1 MKKDSIF
8 VQFFLIVVAVGT
20 LLAAAAGYIIS
31 VPLIRT
37 LTEAEERPLHLVA
50 DTIYGIASDSFHD
63 LLDARKEDD
72 PVEVETAKQDVL
84 AGIVH
89 FKPSISSA
97 DYHYIVLDGDNRILA
112 DSGNLLDKSFT
123 LPDSEGQ
130 AGSDLRIR
138 DRNGKELI
146 GYLRYFPG
154 WDWRLITLIHEE
166 DLRGEAR
173 KIRMWVFSAGITG
186 FLMLMAMFY
195 VVLKKRIQEPLEE
208 LIHYASRLEK
218 GSYEILPKERK
229 GEMGQLSAA
238 FDRMAAAIR
247 ERERKLSELAKFPES
262 NPNLLFKVSPDGEIM
277 YANPSVNK
285 MLAEMGLA
293 ENEAS
298 RLLPQDIPEIIRE
311 LVSSDEHKKELV
323 WKVRDRTIEYVVFG
337 FADEDT
343 VVFHGVDITEK
354 KRMEEQLFHATKMET
369 LGRIAGGV
377 AHDFNN
383 LLVGILGYASLMKG
397 RPIPD
402 EGVSKALESIE
413 RAAER
418 GTQLTRQLLGFARK
432 GTHEYLPLD
441 MNKVVDE
448 TADIV
453 SQTFT
458 RSVGIRLDKAADLP
472 AVMGDVAQIH
482 QCLMNLCINARDAM
496 PDGGYLSIST
506 RRRIITEERR
516 EQYSNISS
524 GNYVEVVVT
533 DEGHGMDDATQQR
546 IFDPFFTTKTQE
558 KGTGLGMSMVYGIVK
573 NHGGYI
579 TVKSVLGK
587 GTSMEL
593 LFPAAEQI
601 QRQPEADQAGL
612 PAIDSSGSGNGGTVL
627 LVDDEEFVRDVGKA
641 MLDTLGFAVITAVNG
656 KEGVE
661 AFRRNREK
669 ISIVILDLI
678 MPVMDGRKAFE
689 EIRRIDPA
697 ARIVISTGYSGNED
711 VDLLKE
717 MGASAILSK
726 PYSYDRMTK
735 VVNQLNRQ

>member
-8 VQFFLIVVAVGT
+8 VQFFLIVVAVGS

-37 LTEAEERPLHLVA
+37 LTEAEERPLHLIA
-50 DTIYGIASDSFHD
+50 DSIYGIASDSFHD

-72 PVEVETAKQDVL
+72 PVEVETAKKDVL

-97 DYHYIVLDGDNRILA
+97 EYHYIVLGGDNQILA
-112 DSGNLLDKSFT
+112 DSGYLLDNTFA
-123 LPDSEGQ
+123 LPVSEEPAVGEI
-130 AGSDLRIR
+130 RIP
-138 DRNGKELI
+138 DKNGKTLI

-154 WDWRLITLIHEE
+154 WDWRLITLTYEE
-166 DLRGEAR
+166 ELRSEAR
-173 KIRMWVFSAGITG
+173 KIRLWIFSAGVVG
-186 FLMLMAMFY
+186 FLLLMAMFY
-195 VVLKKRIQEPLEE
+195 LVLKKRIQEPLDE
-208 LIHYASRLEK
+208 LVRHASRLEG
-218 GSYEILPKERK
+218 GSYKVLAKVRK

-238 FDRMAAAIR
+238 FERMAAAIR
-247 ERERKLSELAKFPES
+247 ERELKLSDLAKFPES
-262 NPNLLFKVSPDGEIM
+262 NPNLLFKVSPDGEIL
-277 YANPSVNK
+277 YANPSVKK

-293 ENEAS
+293 ENEAA
-298 RLLPQDIPEIIRE
+298 RLLPQHIPVIIRE
-311 LVSSDEHKKELV
+311 LVSSDEHKKECI
-323 WKVRDRTIEYVVFG
+323 WKVRDRTIEYIVFG
-337 FADEDT
+337 FADEDA

-354 KRMEEQLFHATKMET
+354 KRMEEQLFHANKMET

-383 LLVGILGYASLMKG
+383 LLVGILGYASLMKS
-397 RPIPD
+397 RPIHD
-402 EGVSKALESIE
+402 EGVAKALESIE

-441 MNKVVDE
+441 LNKIVDE

-453 SQTFT
+453 SQTFIRT
-458 RSVGIRLDKAADLP
+458 VGIRIDKAADLP
-472 AVMGDVAQIH
+472 PVMGDVAQLH

-496 PDGGYLSIST
+496 PEGGGLSIST
-506 RRRIITEERR
+506 RRRSITGEQR
-516 EQYSNISS
+516 EQYSNIPP
-524 GNYVEVVVT
+524 GDYVEVVVT

-546 IFDPFFTTKTQE
+546 IFDPFFTTKTPE

-579 TVKSVLGK
+579 TVKSLLGK

-593 LFPAAEQI
+593 LFPAAERI
-601 QRQPEADQAGL
+601 QRQTEADQAGL
-612 PAIDSSGSGNGGTVL
+612 PTIESSGSGNGGTVL
-627 LVDDEEFVRDVGKA
+627 LVDDEELVRDVGKA
-641 MLDTLGFAVITAVNG
+641 MLDTLGFEVITAVNG

-661 AFRRNREK
+661 AFLRNREK

-689 EIRRIDPA
+689 EIRQIDPA
-697 ARIVISTGYSGNED
+697 VRIVISTGYSGNED
-711 VDLLKE
+711 VDMLKE
-717 MGASAILSK
+717 MGACAILSK
-726 PYSYDRMTK
+726 PYSYDTMTK
-735 VVNQLNRQ
+735 VVNQINRQ